1 MIQHHCLNVCT
12 MHSGIRQEMITIS
25 ALMTARPEIRGYLL
39 SPEILQEIKLFAAI
53 YAEQECSH
61 LEMPIS
67 TQKARSLKASI
78 DSGTRYSSEVM
89 HKELEGLAET
99 ITMELAR
106 QKFAYIPSRLDK
118 YFEQK
123 KLFGESVYEKCDA
136 AKQDIEDAGNCL
148 AASLPTASVFHLM
161 RVAEHGLR
169 VLAKK
174 LRVTISHKGKA
185 CPLEFGD
192 WNTVIAGIKNKIADA
207 RKLSASHRRQARLEA
222 YSNAADHCEYMK
234 DIWRNNLS
242 HARRPYSEPEAVAV
256 FERVR
261 DFMISLS
268 AT

>member
-1 MIQHHCLNVCT
+1 